1 MWPSHAHGLCAIKVQ
16 PFELRASNAIRANNH
31 NQAPPAAQPDTK
43 ITIGNFCFLTH
54 AMQSSNRL
62 VDTSRQTR
70 EATIIKHQNQRR
82 PTWLANVWHKT
93 TSGSSPFFCVACFVV
108 VCCREKIL
116 IGIERTTYEGQAQKT
131 PAAICYL
138 LIFESTI
145 WRAVRRPRRGISARS
160 LTAPAWLTSPAEV
173 GL

>member
-93 TSGSSPFFCVACFVV
+93 TSGSSLFSRRRL
-108 VCCREKIL
+108 VCCCLLSGKNIDRHRGL
-116 IGIERTTYEGQAQKT
+116 YEGQKT